1 MELASLLRPLG
12 AVAGPAAVVAFGLFV
27 VGMVTVGEQALDT
40 SPVAIASSALL
51 LLAAVGIVA
60 AAVAALVRLRAAG
73 RGGAPAAVAALGSL
87 LVAGGVWATLFV
99 MHPLAAE
106 VPTAMETEIAGI
118 VVGYVASY
126 LVFAVGWAWTGIA
139 LLRAGALPTW
149 LGVLVTVSGVLAFV
163 PSPEP
168 VRLLLIGV
176 AAAMAVSRIT
186 APVAL
191 RSPVA

>member
-139 LLRAGALPTW
+139 LLRVGALPTW
-149 LGVLVTVSGVLAFV
+149 LGVLVAVAGVLAFV

>member
-149 LGVLVTVSGVLAFV
+149 LGVLVTVAGVLAFV

-176 AAAMAVSRIT
+176 AAAMAASRIT

>member
-149 LGVLVTVSGVLAFV
+149 LGVLVTVAGVLAFV